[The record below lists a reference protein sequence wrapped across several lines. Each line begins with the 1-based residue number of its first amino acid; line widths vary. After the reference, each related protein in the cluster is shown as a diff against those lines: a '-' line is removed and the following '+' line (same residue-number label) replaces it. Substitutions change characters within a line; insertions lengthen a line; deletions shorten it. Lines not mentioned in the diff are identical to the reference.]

1 MIAGDV
7 CTIVAVSRLRP
18 SCMAV
23 HGRRA
28 CGRGVV
34 AAVGVRPLDAITA
47 VLVVALGVA
56 PVVAVVPW
64 FLCRRHVVT
73 TRR

>member
-1 MIAGDV
+1 M
-7 CTIVAVSRLRP
+7 AVSRLRP

-28 CGRGVV
+28 CGRARRGRDHGRAVS
-34 AAVGVRPLDAITA
+34 AVGVRPLDAITA

-64 FLCRRHVVT
+64 FLCRRHVVA

>member
-1 MIAGDV
+1 M
-7 CTIVAVSRLRP
+7 IVAVSRLRP

-28 CGRGVV
+28 CGRGAVAVV
-34 AAVGVRPLDAITA
+34 AVRPLDAITA

-64 FLCRRHVVT
+64 FLCRRHVVA

>member
-1 MIAGDV
+1 M
-7 CTIVAVSRLRP
+7 IVAVSRLRP

-28 CGRGVV
+28 CGRGAVSVV
-34 AAVGVRPLDAITA
+34 AVRPLDAITA

-64 FLCRRHVVT
+64 SLCRRHVVA